1 MNLKEYYKQILV
13 NYLIEHSEVDPR
25 MERAA
30 ADVHAAWM
38 SRNPKTDKN
47 IDQHHLMV
55 PYEELPESEKQKD
68 RDHIRLAMEATRQM
82 DATGEREGG
91 VSTIHNPQNREIIAN
106 IMASRIHENWR
117 STLPHDER
125 YNPDGT
131 DRERIRG
138 ERGDVNQPWHRLND
152 FAKRDNLIASRA
164 AVDAYHRHFVM
175 ST

>member
-13 NYLIEHSEVDPR
+13 NSLMEHQEQVDHR
-25 MERAA
+25 LERAA

-38 SRNPKTDKN
+38 SRNQNT
-47 IDQHHLMV
+47 DQHHLMV

-68 RDHIRLAMEATRQM
+68 RDHILLAMEATRQM

-91 VSTIHNPQNREIIAN
+91 VSTIHNPQNREMIAN

-117 STLPHDER
+117 STLPHNER

-138 ERGDVNQPWHRLND
+138 ERGDVNQPWHKLND
-152 FAKRDNLIASRA
+152 FAKKDNLLASRA

-175 ST
+175 PA